1 MENDPPL
8 NDIDIAVD
16 PYEGP
21 GDSSRDV
28 RIDDYRFDEQ
38 EDEDEHEIQFG
49 RTDPTPVPN
58 VFQQA
63 WGYGQSTPL
72 FDRSRRRSFIDPL
85 RQSTSPSLFGALPPL
100 RPWRT
105 QPVAPPMP
113 PPAQPQPL
121 GNNQPIVQPPAQPT
135 SVPVQ
140 PIPPPARA
148 ATAAPPAATG
158 PPPTRQATRPPTQTS
173 FILNG
178 EVLLIGQSRQAAPTT
193 SDCLFKKEDRASLPA
208 DERHKI
214 IEEAT
219 TKSKLPKFK
228 PLQLAMAKNKGGKDK
243 DSELLK
249 EDANLHAQIRSIE
262 ARHRR
267 YDLHTPF
274 TIVFPDDCANSPRLT
289 TDGSTILTVDLFRM
303 YLSVTP
309 YQVGISNAWYN
320 TWTDPVQQPWHRE
333 NLQLSYLMLQEHT
346 EHNLHT
352 KILEIYDKYADEY
365 KGGPLYFKLLMDF
378 LVSDL
383 QSVADSIIKHIQSYK
398 IRDVKGEDVSVSVT
412 LLRNGCDR
420 LHSVHRLP
428 NDMPRTLV
436 QVFQTTSNGDFNRYF
451 AAAEIDIR
459 RDPLSQR
466 RDQYAVHHYILQ
478 NSGSLVAKLQDQIK
492 EECEKLLEDA
502 DREYT
507 SSLYQGSWRIPKAN
521 NDATALLAN
530 IPAGGQPFSQ
540 VHIFKAAVLLAGL
553 NCWNCG
559 GTDHKLTKCPHP
571 KNDKQVEAN
580 RKAWNE
586 AKAKSGDGTS
596 KPKSGNKDRSRS
608 KKWAPPG
615 KGEGP
620 KRTIDGKPMFWNRG
634 SKRWVPDK
642 DADQAN
648 LAEDGDEKPTKKKPK
663 AKSKV
668 KKADSDSDEDS
679 ASDDSDRALLADSV
693 ETFGSAMRN
702 IATLLD
708 KVKNKTK

>member
-1 MENDPPL
+1 VVPPL
-8 NDIDIAVD
+8 
-16 PYEGP
+16 
-21 GDSSRDV
+21 
-28 RIDDYRFDEQ
+28 
-38 EDEDEHEIQFG
+38 
-49 RTDPTPVPN
+49 
-58 VFQQA
+58 
-63 WGYGQSTPL
+63 
-72 FDRSRRRSFIDPL
+72 
-85 RQSTSPSLFGALPPL
+85 
-100 RPWRT
+100 
-105 QPVAPPMP
+105 P
-113 PPAQPQPL
+113 PPAPPQAT
-121 GNNQPIVQPPAQPT
+121 GNNQPIVPPVRPT
-135 SVPVQ
+135 
-140 PIPPPARA
+140 ARA
-148 ATAAPPAATG
+148 ATAAP
-158 PPPTRQATRPPTQTS
+158 TRPPAAQKPQGATAQQAKQT
-173 FILNG
+173 FVLNG
-178 EVLLIGQSRQAAPTT
+178 EVLLIGTSRQAAPKT
-193 SDCLFKKEDRASLPA
+193 SDCLFKKEDRANLPA

-274 TIVFPDDCANSPRLT
+274 TIVFPEDCNNSPRLA
-289 TDGSTILTVDLFRM
+289 TDGVTVLTVDLFRM

-309 YQVGISNAWYN
+309 YQVGISNSWYS

-346 EHNLHT
+346 DHSLHT
-352 KILEIYDKYADEY
+352 KILEIYDKWTDEY

-466 RDQYAVHHYILQ
+466 RDQYAVHHYLLQ

-507 SSLYQGSWRIPKAN
+507 SSLYQGVWRVPKAN
-521 NDATALLAN
+521 GDATALIAN
-530 IPAGGQPFSQ
+530 IPAGGQAFTKVQ
-540 VHIFKAAVLLAGL
+540 IFKAAVLLAGL
-553 NCWNCG
+553 HCWNCG
-559 GTDHKLTKCPHP
+559 GTDHKLSDCPHA
-571 KNDKQVEAN
+571 KNEKQIEAN
-580 RKAWNE
+580 RKAWNA
-586 AKAKSGDGTS
+586 AKAKKGDGTPS
-596 KPKSGNKDRSRS
+596 TRQGGKNRS

-615 KGEGP
+615 KGDGP
-620 KRTIDGKPMFWNRG
+620 KREIDGKPMFWNPGR
-634 SKRWVPDK
+634 KRWVPDR

-648 LAEDGDEKPTKKKPK
+648 LAGDGDDDTKPPPKPRPKPK
-663 AKSKV
+663 AKTP
-668 KKADSDSDEDS
+668 KADDDSV
-679 ASDDSDRALLADSV
+679 ASDQSDRALLADAV
-693 ETFGSAMRN
+693 ETFGHSMRG
-702 IATLLD
+702 IASLLE
-708 KVKNKTK
+708 KVKNKL